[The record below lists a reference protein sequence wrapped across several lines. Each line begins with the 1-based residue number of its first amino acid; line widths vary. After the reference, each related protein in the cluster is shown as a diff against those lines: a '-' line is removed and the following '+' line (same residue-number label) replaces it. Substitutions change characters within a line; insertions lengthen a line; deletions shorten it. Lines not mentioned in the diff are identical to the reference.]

1 MLTKTTP
8 RKILSLKAPVS
19 PIAADIEYR
28 LVWSEIRAQWEIHR
42 NGAKTSASRRKKQSA
57 LDMAILAIRS
67 EANSP
72 DVKVIVTSLKDR
84 ILKTE
89 WVGPPD
95 ECVSP

>member
-8 RKILSLKAPVS
+8 RKILSLKSPVS

-42 NGAKTSASRRKKQSA
+42 NGARASASRRKKQSA
-57 LDMAILAIRS
+57 LDRAILAIRS
-67 EANSP
+67 EASSP

-89 WVGPPD
+89 WVGP
-95 ECVSP
+95 SA